1 MTKGLADRCP
11 ETVLTSI
18 KALRRILR
26 KRLWVSRCGIVLERS
41 DKQVIAVNKP
51 SFSDLAYRN
60 KKKVTRKQRFLG
72 RMDDVLPWELLL
84 EPILKKYPKSRKG
97 RRPIPARVMLR
108 IYLMQQW
115 YGLSDPAMEES
126 LYDIE
131 SMRRFAGVSMQ
142 RVPDETTICKFR
154 RFLVKHKMSEELFRF
169 TKQHLSARGLAVSRG
184 KIIDPRVRRTRR
196 KHGTENRTQR

>member
-1 MTKGLADRCP
+1 MP
-11 ETVLTSI
+11 
-18 KALRRILR
+18 
-26 KRLWVSRCGIVLERS
+26 
-41 DKQVIAVNKP
+41 NKP

-60 KKKVTRKQRFLG
+60 KKEVTRKQRFLEK
-72 RMDDVLPWELLL
+72 MDEILPWEPLL
-84 EPILKKYPKSRKG
+84 EPILSKYPKSRKG

-142 RVPDETTICKFR
+142 GIPDETTICKFR
-154 RFLVKHKMSEELFRF
+154 LFLLKHQMTEALLRL
-169 TKQHLSARGLAVSRG
+169 TKQCLSEHGLTVSKG
-184 KIIDPRVRRTRR
+184 KITEPRVRRVRRKTSTGKSTRR
-196 KHGTENRTQR
+196 